1 MRILD
6 DLISTLDSDGTVG
19 DVRQGP
25 FWTAVVT
32 RNCGLASTPHHGEQG
47 GTVLSDADVTKM
59 IDKTPS
65 ELIGLTYSDNTLE
78 SAIGMATI
86 NSLLEVD
93 EGSCVELNAADFI
106 EEAGRGKNLAIVG
119 HFPFVNRLRESSG
132 ETWVIEKAPREGD
145 LAEEEAQRVLPEA
158 DVIAITGSAFV
169 NHSIEGL
176 LSLCRQDSLVIVL
189 GPTTPL
195 SPVLFDYGVDVISGT
210 KVVDPDTVLRQ
221 VSEGLTF
228 RQMSGVRLLTMR
240 KQ

>member
-6 DLISTLDSDGTVG
+6 DLVATLDTDSTVG

-32 RNCGLASTPHHGEQG
+32 RNCGLASTPHYGEQG
-47 GTVLSDADVTKM
+47 GAVLPDVDVTKM
-59 IDKTPS
+59 LDKTPS
-65 ELIGLTYSDNTLE
+65 ELIGLAYSNNVLE
-78 SAIGMATI
+78 SAVGIAAV

-93 EGSCVELNAADFI
+93 EGSCVDLNAADLI
-106 EEAGRGKNLAIVG
+106 KEAGRGKKLAIVG
-119 HFPFVNRLRESSG
+119 HFPFVDRLRESAL

-145 LAEEEAQRVLPEA
+145 LAEEEAGRVLPEA

-176 LSLCRQDSLVIVL
+176 LGLCRQDSLVIVL

-210 KVVDPDTVLRQ
+210 RVVDPDTVLRQ

-240 KQ
+240 KR

>member
-6 DLISTLDSDGTVG
+6 DLISTLKPDGTVG

-25 FWTAVVT
+25 FWTAVAT
-32 RNCGLASTPHHGEQG
+32 RNCGLASTPHYGEQG
-47 GTVLSDADVTKM
+47 GAVLPEVDVTKM

-65 ELIGLTYSDNTLE
+65 ELIGLTYSDNILE
-78 SAIGMATI
+78 SAIGMAAV

-93 EGSCVELNAADFI
+93 EDRCIELNAADFI
-106 EEAGRGKNLAIVG
+106 EEAGRGKKLAIVG
-119 HFPFVNRLRESSG
+119 HFPFVDRLRESAS

-176 LSLCRQDSLVIVL
+176 LGLCPQDSQVIVL

-210 KVVDPDTVLRQ
+210 RIVDADTVLRQ

-240 KQ
+240 KR